1 MKNKKSNKAKL
12 PRIYRFITDHSL
24 FLILLL
30 SVFLFIFVLA
40 GMDLVDNIK
49 KSQAIESQRNEIY
62 SQLQYWEKIV
72 EKYKGYRDGY
82 FELAVFNYRLNN
94 TEKAK
99 DYLKKVL
106 KLDPNFEQGKELGKV
121 LTSNPSK

>member
-1 MKNKKSNKAKL
+1 
-12 PRIYRFITDHSL
+12 
-24 FLILLL
+24 
-30 SVFLFIFVLA
+30 
-40 GMDLVDNIK
+40 MDLVDNIK